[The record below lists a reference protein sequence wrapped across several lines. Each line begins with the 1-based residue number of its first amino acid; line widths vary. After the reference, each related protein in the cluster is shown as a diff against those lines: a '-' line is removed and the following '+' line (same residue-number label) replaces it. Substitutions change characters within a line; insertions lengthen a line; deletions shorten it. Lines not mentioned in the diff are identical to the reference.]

1 MRTALIT
8 GGSRGIGRAMVELF
22 TSEGYIVA
30 FTYKNSEE
38 EARELAAKTG
48 SLAIRAD
55 SESERDVLS
64 TVKYCLQELGH
75 IDCLVNNAGCSA
87 FSLFTET
94 SLTEWQRIFSVNLNS
109 AFLYSREVASSMI
122 LSHFGRII
130 NVGSMWGISGAS
142 CEVAYSS
149 SKAALH
155 GMTKALAKEL
165 GPSGIT
171 VNAIAPGLIN
181 TDMNAH
187 LDKESVEAIIDET
200 PLMRIGE
207 PADVA
212 NLALFLASDKA
223 SFITG
228 EVISVNG
235 GFLI

>member
-22 TSEGYIVA
+22 TKEGYIVA
-30 FTYKNSEE
+30 FTYKNSER
-38 EARELAAKTG
+38 EALDLATATG

-55 SESERDVLS
+55 SESEEEILS
-64 TVKYCLQELGH
+64 AVKACLAELGH
-75 IDCLVNNAGCSA
+75 IDCLVNNAGRSA

-94 SLTEWQRIFSVNLNS
+94 SLAEWQSIFSVNLNS
-109 AFLYSREVASSMI
+109 AFLYSREVAPSMI
-122 LSHFGRII
+122 LAHFGRII
-130 NVGSMWGISGAS
+130 NIGSMWGISGAS

-155 GMTKALAKEL
+155 GMTRALAKEL

-171 VNAIAPGLIN
+171 VNAIAPGLID
-181 TDMNAH
+181 TDMNST
-187 LDKESVEAIIDET
+187 LDKDAIKAIIDDT
-200 PLMRIGE
+200 PLMRIGY
-207 PADVA
+207 PSDVA
-212 NLALFLASDKA
+212 NLALYLASDKA

-235 GFLI
+235 GFLV